1 MMNLSDIIVPKV
13 FKESKPKESKLS
25 RIRNYVLEHGTLDKP
40 VVINSDNVIVDNY
53 IRYLIAA
60 EQGLKEVPVVFAQ
73 EHRNKHSSQTDISLP
88 MTYVVGKFHRCDK
101 EYIWKNDKDLTIEVG
116 DKIRVVSKDKHREK
130 MGTVVVTVTRIFKS
144 DNPDYLKHRSVVKVV
159 KTVSNN

>member
-1 MMNLSDIIVPKV
+1 MNLSDIIVPRV
-13 FKESKPKESKLS
+13 FKETKPKESKLS

-53 IRYLIAA
+53 TRYLIAA
-60 EQGLKEVPVVFAQ
+60 EQGLKEVPVISAQ
-73 EHRNKHSSQTDISLP
+73 EYRNKYPSQTDISLP
-88 MTYVVGKFHRCDK
+88 MTYIVGKFHRCDK

-130 MGTVVVTVTRIFKS
+130 IGTAVVTVTRIFKS
-144 DNPDYLKHRSVVKVV
+144 DNPDYLKHRSVIKVV